1 MKAHWRRSRGSLE
14 KVLDLGV
21 LCFSVS
27 GPEVH
32 SRRSC
37 GSLEKVLDLGCS
49 VGCSCNPGTDNSGE
63 AQWWTKKK
71 NKKSHNPVQQ
81 PRGYM
86 EKMALLVIAVPT
98 SAPVVSYEQ
107 ILEFI
112 VEIPLKQI
120 RIVPWNS

>member
-1 MKAHWRRSRGSLE
+1 ME
-14 KVLDLGV
+14 KVLDVGI

-49 VGCSCNPGTDNSGE
+49 VGCSCNPGTDNSRAE
-63 AQWWTKKK
+63 DWWVKRK
-71 NKKSHNPVQQ
+71 NKKSHNPVTQ

-112 VEIPLKQI
+112 DETHC
-120 RIVPWNS
+120 